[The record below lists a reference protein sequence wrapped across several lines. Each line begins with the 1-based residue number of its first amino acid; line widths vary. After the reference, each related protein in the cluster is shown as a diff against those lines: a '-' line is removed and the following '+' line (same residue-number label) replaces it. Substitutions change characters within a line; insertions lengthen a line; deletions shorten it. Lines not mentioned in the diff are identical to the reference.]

1 MMRGIGT
8 KTTVALAGMAGAG
21 LAASGGLSLA
31 VAATAD
37 PPPRLTELKYG
48 KIHQPGTAGRV
59 DQFRLMVNDPNGQVV
74 TITID
79 SKAGVLKAKRACG
92 AGGRING
99 GTTTAYI
106 PAVLPKGAQKVTVTL
121 SSTHCNGR
129 KPGRLQRRTF
139 VRYLK
144 VR

>member
-8 KTTVALAGMAGAG
+8 KTKVALAGMAGAG
-21 LAASGGLSLA
+21 LVATGGLSLA

-37 PPPRLTELKYG
+37 PPPKLTELKYG
-48 KIHQPGTAGRV
+48 KIHQPGTAGRTY
-59 DQFRLMVNDPNGQVV
+59 QFRVMVNDPNGQVV
-74 TITID
+74 TIAID
-79 SKAGVLKAKRACG
+79 SKAGMLKAKRACG
-92 AGGRING
+92 DGGRING

-121 SSTHCNGR
+121 SSTHCNGK
-129 KPGRLQRRTF
+129 KPGKLQHKTF

-144 VR
+144 AP